1 MDLRKA
7 TLDSGYEPYTDEF
20 DRIADVTDLV
30 TKERAAEIVRF
41 LTEYKLANIERPEY
55 PTDHHELLITLEKEK
70 SENPL
75 ISAIP
80 RGTSRKHLFGFLRA
94 AKELRER
101 LGNEFR
107 NLGLDPEETSVTFL
121 IENSGSTRG
130 ELAYHIALSTME
142 MVQSLY
148 GLGVETGV
156 IGYTTQSWKG
166 GNARKKWLD
175 DGRPSNPGR
184 LEDLLHI
191 VYKRPDAPMDRIALI
206 RMHLLADP
214 SLKKENVA
222 GEGLMWGAS
231 ATAVS
236 ARPNKLLVHVIHKPE
251 SISDATISADG
262 SFKDKF
268 REHRE
273 AVVREIDEAGEIAMS
288 TLLLAPNPTMH
299 ALTKELRPDLGRMF
313 VVAEGDGRADET
325 LEGFVNGTA
334 AAMERAVELK
344 NGTELAR

>member
-1 MDLRKA
+1 MDLWKA
-7 TLDSGYEPYTDEF
+7 TNGYEPYTDEF
-20 DRIADVTDLV
+20 DRIADVADLV

-55 PTDHHELLITLEKEK
+55 PTDRDELLITMEKEK
-70 SENPL
+70 NEDPL
-75 ISAIP
+75 VSAIP

-94 AKELRER
+94 AKELRTR
-101 LGNEFR
+101 LGDDFR

-142 MVQSLY
+142 MVQSLDK
-148 GLGVETGV
+148 LGVETGV

-166 GNARKKWLD
+166 GNARKKRID
-175 DGRPSNPGR
+175 DGRPPNPGR

-214 SLKKENVA
+214 ALKKENVA

-231 ATAVS
+231 AAAAST
-236 ARPNKLLVHVIHKPE
+236 RPNKLLVHVVHKPE

-262 SFKDKF
+262 SFKEKF

-273 AVVREIDEAGEIAMS
+273 AVVREIDESGEIAMS
-288 TLLLAPNPTMH
+288 TLMLAPNERMH
-299 ALTKELRPDLGRMF
+299 ALTKELRPELGRMF
-313 VVAEGDGRADET
+313 VFAEGDGRADET
-325 LEGFVNGTA
+325 LEGFVNGTV
-334 AAMERAVELK
+334 AAMERVAELR
-344 NGTELAR
+344 NSFVPAS